1 MVSYWCW
8 RGQGTRLRSGYGGQA
23 GDREGIKNFYIFYAF
38 TTFTFLRFYKPLII
52 FFLAVTVAA
61 IILFF
66 LSQFLVLRSSDGRIF
81 SVSDAPSEDVVIVP
95 GASVLRSGQ
104 PSDMLADRLLTAI
117 DLYEAGQARKFLLS
131 GDHGRTDYDEVEAMR
146 DYLLVRGISDKDIV
160 LDHAGFDTYDTV
172 VRAYEIFQLDSALIV
187 SQDYHLPR
195 AIYIGQN
202 IGLTLSGVSADRQ
215 TYLKIGYFKFR
226 ESLARVKAVFE
237 VFFNAGPKYLGEPIL
252 IE

>member
-1 MVSYWCW
+1 M
-8 RGQGTRLRSGYGGQA
+8 
-23 GDREGIKNFYIFYAF
+23 
-38 TTFTFLRFYKPLII
+38 
-52 FFLAVTVAA
+52 
-61 IILFF
+61 
-66 LSQFLVLRSSDGRIF
+66 
-81 SVSDAPSEDVVIVP
+81 P

-104 PSDMLADRLLTAI
+104 PSDVLADRLLTAI
-117 DLYEAGQARKFLLS
+117 DLYEAGKVQKFLLS

-146 DYLLVRGISDKDIV
+146 DYLLVRGISDQDIV

-172 VRAYEIFQLDSALIV
+172 VRAHEIFQLDSALIV

-202 IGLTLSGVSADRQ
+202 IGLDVFGVSADRQ

-237 VFFNAGPKYLGEPIL
+237 VFFNVAPKYFGEPIL